1 VKVAAYAYAD
11 GGGPIPDELV
21 LLWSID
27 RYGVDAIFGR
37 SLSFQEVRSMTLADN
52 VYSAYKER
60 ARSENW
66 AEWASTHPT
75 KARLLAEVG
84 LLYDELDDE

>member
-1 VKVAAYAYAD
+1 MKVAAYAYAD

-27 RYGVDAIFGR
+27 RYGVEAVFGR
-37 SLSFQEVRSMTLADN
+37 PLSFQEVRSMTLADN

-60 ARSENW
+60 ARAENW
-66 AEWASTHPT
+66 AEWAGTHPA

-84 LLYDELDDE
+84 QLYDELDDE